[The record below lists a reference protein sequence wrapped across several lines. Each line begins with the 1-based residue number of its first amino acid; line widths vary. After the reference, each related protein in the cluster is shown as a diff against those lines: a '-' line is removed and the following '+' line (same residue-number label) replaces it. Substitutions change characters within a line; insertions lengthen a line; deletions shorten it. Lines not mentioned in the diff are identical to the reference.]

1 VSAGVERLGAEAVEL
16 LGLVSTF
23 SGFVIKSVAG
33 FWLSDIGLEEID
45 VIFPES
51 EFNESD
57 PDS

>member
-1 VSAGVERLGAEAVEL
+1 VSAGVERFGAEAVEL

-23 SGFVIKSVAG
+23 SSLVDKSVAG
-33 FWLSDIGLEEID
+33 FWLSNIGLEEID

-57 PDS
+57 PDN